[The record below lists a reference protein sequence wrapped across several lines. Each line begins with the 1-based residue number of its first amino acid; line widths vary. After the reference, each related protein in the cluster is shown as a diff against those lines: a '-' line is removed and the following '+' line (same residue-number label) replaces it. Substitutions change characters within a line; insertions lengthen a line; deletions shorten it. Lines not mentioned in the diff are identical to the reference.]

1 MVLNPDFDRSNDD
14 FSSPPPRAGRNMVY
28 IILDEVSRDT
38 EPDFHAHT
46 GTCVEWI
53 SLEMKGKPVVITT
66 INEL

>member
-1 MVLNPDFDRSNDD
+1 MILAPPD
-14 FSSPPPRAGRNMVY
+14 PQAGRKLAH
-28 IILDEVSRDT
+28 ILVDVVSRDT